1 MNETTT
7 TIIEAT
13 ETATEATNDTTVNT
27 ETTVAA
33 DPATS
38 VAAEAPA
45 NGNFLSAHKGT
56 IIKAGIGVAVAAG
69 SALIVRHV
77 MKKHGQPST
86 KKGKG
91 FKLPFFNKKDAEVD
105 QTIADS
111 EAVLNGLVNA
121 VNNLGATVDAQVKD
135 QAQGQVID
143 AQVIEEPQAEATET
157 TDNAQA

>member
-13 ETATEATNDTTVNT
+13 ETTTEATNNTAVNT

-86 KKGKG
+86 KKG

-121 VNNLGATVDAQVKD
+121 VNNLGATVDAQVKN
-135 QAQGQVID
+135 QTQGQVID